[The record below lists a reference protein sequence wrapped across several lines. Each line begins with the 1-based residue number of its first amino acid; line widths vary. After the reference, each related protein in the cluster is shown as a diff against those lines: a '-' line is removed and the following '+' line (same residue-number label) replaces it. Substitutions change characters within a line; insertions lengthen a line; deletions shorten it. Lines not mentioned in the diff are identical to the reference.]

1 MVAPN
6 CLFHYNILGVACCTT
21 AKNSPCGLSSGVW
34 SSNPHYPCSI
44 PLFSSLV
51 VVSSL
56 KSKFIC
62 CCKYFSA
69 YHLLYDFPE
78 THQSNMF
85 SAIMSSSSFPSA
97 TPLTEGLSKNT
108 RPDSFVCFSVPIPHA
123 SFAGFLIQPPNF

>member
-6 CLFHYNILGVACCTT
+6 YLFHYNIRGVACCTT
-21 AKNSPCGLSSGVW
+21 AKNSPCGLSSGGR

-69 YHLLYDFPE
+69 YHCLYDFPLI
-78 THQSNMF
+78 HQSNIA
-85 SAIMSSSSFPSA
+85 SAISSSDHCPAS
-97 TPLTEGLSKNT
+97 TPPDAGLSENPPHFPLGNDIL
-108 RPDSFVCFSVPIPHA
+108 RVCCPIVVLPW
-123 SFAGFLIQPPNF
+123 GG